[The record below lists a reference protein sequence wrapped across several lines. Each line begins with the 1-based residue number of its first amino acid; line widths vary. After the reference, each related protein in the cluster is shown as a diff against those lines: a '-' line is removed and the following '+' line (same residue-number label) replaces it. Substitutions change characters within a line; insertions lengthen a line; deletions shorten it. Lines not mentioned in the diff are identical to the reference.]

1 MWNWLMMG
9 PWWLTLSLGCCL
21 SLSHLSSE
29 SPAAVNPLE
38 ITASSSSFCSGTFPS
53 TLTLQKKE
61 INMCEP
67 RSWWEHSRTRWGGA
81 SHASTRVT
89 LWSRGSQPPRL
100 SGLPEPLLCE
110 ITMWVNPACPRSPP
124 EARVSSLHQHSSA
137 PPEAGPQRADP
148 PASPKIDAPPSR
160 SIS

>member
-1 MWNWLMMG
+1 MMG

-38 ITASSSSFCSGTFPS
+38 ITASSSSFYSGTFPS
-53 TLTLQKKE
+53 MLTLQKKE

-67 RSWWEHSRTRWGGA
+67 RSWWEHSRTRCRVG

-89 LWSRGSQPPRL
+89 LWSRGSQPPPL
-100 SGLPEPLLCE
+100 SGLGGSCPLQNRCLCE
-110 ITMWVNPACPRSPP
+110 ITLWVNPACPCSSRRHGSPLSTST
-124 EARVSSLHQHSSA
+124 ALHRQKQDRTMRTHQ
-137 PPEAGPQRADP
+137 PLLRLMHPLP
-148 PASPKIDAPPSR
+148 
-160 SIS
+160 